1 MRDCIFLV
9 ADKNM
14 EAAFSGFL
22 SRDEFHQSLGTG
34 RFDFDTESDIIVDE
48 GGADPGVFHRAHE
61 LLRPYL
67 EVYRFAVVA
76 LDCNWSGSPGADA
89 IVEGIS
95 RRMNGVGWKTG
106 RFRVIAIDPEIEAW
120 MWQDNVHV
128 ASALRYRGRT
138 ALRQHL
144 NNHGWWPEGAGKPPS
159 PKEAMKWTLRST
171 RRVRSSAVYREITSE
186 VSVRDCQ
193 DGTFRQLARTLRE
206 WFPPERA

>member
-34 RFDFDTESDIIVDE
+34 PLDFDPETDIIVDE
-48 GGADPGVFHRAHE
+48 GGADPGVFRRAHE

-67 EVYRFAVVA
+67 DVYRFAVVA
-76 LDCNWSGSPGADA
+76 LDCAWAGSPGAER

-95 RRMNGVGWKTG
+95 KRLTEVGWTID

-128 ASALRYRGRT
+128 ASALRYRGKSS
-138 ALRQHL
+138 LRQHL
-144 NNHGWWPEGAGKPPS
+144 NKQGWWPKGVGKPPS
-159 PKEAMKWTLRST
+159 PKNALEWTLRST
-171 RRVRSSAVYREITSE
+171 RRVRSSAVYREIASE
-186 VSVRDCQ
+186 VSVRDCR
-193 DGTFRQLARTLRE
+193 DGAFRQLARTLRE
-206 WFPPERA
+206 WFPSEA